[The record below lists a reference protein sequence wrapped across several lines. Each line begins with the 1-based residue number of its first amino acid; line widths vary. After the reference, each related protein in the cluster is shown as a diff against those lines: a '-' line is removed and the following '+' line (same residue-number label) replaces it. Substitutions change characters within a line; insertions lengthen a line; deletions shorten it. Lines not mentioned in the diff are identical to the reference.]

1 MATQRARSRTVD
13 QIMKIRLIG
22 IRNNLGIGRHYTC
35 FADAVKR
42 INGIGNL
49 VEEINFQDTEQ
60 LNSAVQQS
68 QPGDINISFVPM
80 NIHEHFRGH
89 NIQWTVFE
97 STRIPS
103 LLMKVLPHADSVWVP
118 SSWGQQ
124 TLIAHGLD
132 PDRVAVVPE
141 GVDTDQFHPY
151 ARPSNLGRPFRFLFV
166 GKYEQRKSCNE
177 VVQAFAQ
184 AFGNNPL
191 VELVIKTNYFVGH
204 GLTQQD
210 LEKYIQDLGLTNVQ
224 VFWGE
229 ADNLVDFYRNCDV
242 FVLPSKGEG
251 WGLPI
256 IEAAASG
263 MPIISTFY
271 SGHREY
277 LQHIT
282 SGTVPVDYKL
292 GAIECPEYRRFYP
305 EPGNNWGLW
314 AIPDVDHLAECLR
327 FAKNHWDF
335 LAPNALKNS
344 RIIRTEFSWEN
355 SVNSALKTLQNQ
367 GLLTG

>member
-1 MATQRARSRTVD
+1 
-13 QIMKIRLIG
+13 MKIRLIG

-35 FADAVKR
+35 FADALTRV
-42 INGIGNL
+42 NGIGNL
-49 VEEINFQDTEQ
+49 VEEINFQDSAQ
-60 LNSAVQQS
+60 LNSAVHES
-68 QPGDINISFVPM
+68 EPTDINISFVPM

-103 LLMKVLPHADSVWVP
+103 LLMNVLPLADSVWVP
-118 SSWGQQ
+118 STWGQE
-124 TLIAHGLD
+124 TLIVHGID
-132 PDRVAVVPE
+132 SDRVAVVPE
-141 GVDTDQFHPY
+141 GVDTDQFHSY

-177 VVQAFAQ
+177 VIQAFAR
-184 AFGNNPL
+184 AWNNNPT
-191 VELVIKTNYFVGH
+191 VELIIKTNYFVGH
-204 GLTQQD
+204 GQTQQD
-210 LEKYIQDLGLTNVQ
+210 LEKYIQDQGITNVR

-229 ADNLVDFYRNCDV
+229 AENLTDFYRNCDV

-263 MPIISTFY
+263 MPIISTYY

-282 SGTVPVDYKL
+282 NSMIPVDYEL
-292 GAIECPEYRRFYP
+292 GPIECPEYRRFYP

-314 AIPDVDHLAECLR
+314 ANPDVDHLAECMVLS
-327 FAKNHWDF
+327 KNHWEF
-335 LAPNALKNS
+335 LAQNALTNS
-344 RIIRTEFSWEN
+344 RVIRTQFSWAN
-355 SVNSALKTLQNQ
+355 SVNSALNRLQNQ
-367 GLLTG
+367 GLLRG

>member
-1 MATQRARSRTVD
+1 
-13 QIMKIRLIG
+13 MKIRLIG

-35 FADAVKR
+35 FADAIKR

-49 VEEINFQDTEQ
+49 VEELNFQDLAQ
-60 LNSAVQQS
+60 LNQAVQQS

-89 NIQWTVFE
+89 NVQWTVFE

-103 LLMKVLPHADSVWVP
+103 LLMNVLPLADSVWVP
-118 SSWGQQ
+118 SEWGQE
-124 TLIAHGLD
+124 TLIAHGID

-177 VVQAFAQ
+177 VIQAFAQ
-184 AFGNNPL
+184 AWNNNPT
-191 VELVIKTNYFVGH
+191 VELVIKTNYFVDH
-204 GLTQQD
+204 GPTQAD
-210 LEKYIQDLGLTNVQ
+210 LEKYIQDQGITNVR

-229 ADNLVDFYRNCDV
+229 AENLTDFYRNCDV

-251 WGLPI
+251 WGLPM

-277 LQHIT
+277 LQHISNST
-282 SGTVPVDYKL
+282 IPVDYEL
-292 GAIECPEYRRFYP
+292 GPIECPEYRRFYP

-314 AIPDVDHLAECLR
+314 AMPDVDHLAECMVLS
-327 FAKNHWDF
+327 KTHWEF
-335 LAPNALKNS
+335 LAQNALTNS
-344 RIIRTEFSWEN
+344 RVIRTQFRWAN
-355 SVNSALKTLQNQ
+355 SVNSALNRLQNQ
-367 GLLTG
+367 GLLRG

>member
-1 MATQRARSRTVD
+1 
-13 QIMKIRLIG
+13 MKIRLIG
-22 IRNNLGIGRHYTC
+22 LRNNLGIGRHYTC
-35 FADAVKR
+35 FADAIKR
-42 INGIGNL
+42 VNGIGNL
-49 VEEINFQDTEQ
+49 VEEINFQDSAQ

-80 NIHEHFRGH
+80 NIHEHFCGH
-89 NIQWTVFE
+89 NVQWTVFE

-118 SSWGQQ
+118 SGWGQQ
-124 TLIAHGLD
+124 TLITHGID
-132 PDRVAVVPE
+132 PARVAVVPE

-177 VVQAFAQ
+177 VIQAFAQ
-184 AFGNNPL
+184 AFGNNPM
-191 VELVIKTNYFVGH
+191 VELVIKTNYFVGY

-210 LEKYIQDLGLTNVQ
+210 LEKYIQDQGLTNVQ

-263 MPIISTFY
+263 MPIVSTFY

-292 GAIECPEYRRFYP
+292 GTIECPEYHRFYP
-305 EPGNNWGLW
+305 EPSNNWGLW

-344 RIIRTEFSWEN
+344 RVIRTEFSWAN

-367 GLLTG
+367 GLLSG

>member
-1 MATQRARSRTVD
+1 
-13 QIMKIRLIG
+13 MKIRLIG

-42 INGIGNL
+42 VKGIGNL
-49 VEEINFQDTEQ
+49 VEEINFQDSTQ
-60 LNSAVQQS
+60 LNQAVHES
-68 QPGDINISFVPM
+68 IPTDINISFVPM

-89 NIQWTVFE
+89 NVQWTVFE

-103 LLMKVLPHADSVWVP
+103 LLMNVLPQADSVWVP
-118 SSWGQQ
+118 STWGQQ
-124 TLIAHGLD
+124 TLVAHGID

-166 GKYEQRKSCNE
+166 GKYEQRKSGNE
-177 VVQAFAQ
+177 VIQAFAR
-184 AFGNNPL
+184 AWNNDPT
-191 VELVIKTNYFVGH
+191 VELIIKTNYFVGH
-204 GLTQQD
+204 GQTQQD
-210 LEKYIQDLGLTNVQ
+210 LEKYIQDQGITNVR

-229 ADNLVDFYRNCDV
+229 AENLTDFYRNCDV

-263 MPIISTFY
+263 MPIVSTFY

-282 SGTVPVDYKL
+282 NSMIPVDYEL
-292 GAIECPEYRRFYP
+292 GPVECPEYRRFYP

-314 AIPDVDHLAECLR
+314 ARPDIDHLAECMVLS
-327 FAKNHWDF
+327 KNHWEF
-335 LAPNALKNS
+335 LAQNALTNS
-344 RIIRTEFSWEN
+344 RVIRTQFSWAN
-355 SVNSALKTLQNQ
+355 SVNSALNRLQNQ
-367 GLLTG
+367 GLLRG

>member
-1 MATQRARSRTVD
+1 
-13 QIMKIRLIG
+13 MKIRLIG

-35 FADAVKR
+35 FADAINRV
-42 INGIGNL
+42 NGIGNL
-49 VEEINFQDTEQ
+49 VEEINFQDSAQ
-60 LNSAVQQS
+60 LNRAVHES
-68 QPGDINISFVPM
+68 EPTDINISFVPM
-80 NIHEHFRGH
+80 NIHEHFRGY
-89 NIQWTVFE
+89 NVQWTVFE

-103 LLMKVLPHADSVWVP
+103 LLMNVLPLADSVWVP
-118 SSWGQQ
+118 STWGQE
-124 TLIAHGLD
+124 TLIAHGID
-132 PDRVAVVPE
+132 SDRVAVVPE

-177 VVQAFAQ
+177 VIQAFAR
-184 AFGNNPL
+184 AWNNNPT
-191 VELVIKTNYFVGH
+191 VELVIKTNYFVDH
-204 GLTQQD
+204 GPTQAD
-210 LEKYIQDLGLTNVQ
+210 LEKYIQDQGITNVR

-229 ADNLVDFYRNCDV
+229 AENLTDFYRNCDV

-277 LQHIT
+277 LQHISNST
-282 SGTVPVDYKL
+282 IPVDYEL
-292 GAIECPEYRRFYP
+292 GPIECPEYRRFYP

-314 AIPDVDHLAECLR
+314 ANPDVGHLAECMMLS
-327 FAKNHWDF
+327 KNHWEF
-335 LAPNALKNS
+335 LAQNALNNS
-344 RIIRTEFSWEN
+344 KVIRTQFSWEN
-355 SVNSALKTLQNQ
+355 SVNSALTTLQTQ
-367 GLLTG
+367 GILL